1 MNKYQALKDALDG
14 TSSVNWE
21 HDQGADIYEVGT
33 GILIASTME
42 TEDGA
47 YVAAAQPSTIRQ
59 LLADLESAQQEA
71 QRYRA
76 LRDGQGWPAVFA
88 SSDAPEPLRGGDLD
102 AELSQIKERE

>member
-21 HDQGADIYEVGT
+21 HDQGAEIYEVGT

-59 LLADLESAQQEA
+59 LLADLESAEK
-71 QRYRA
+71 A
-76 LRDGQGWPAVFA
+76 LNDIEVTTYDAITASMARVAIEKIKGQA
-88 SSDAPEPLRGGDLD
+88 
-102 AELSQIKERE
+102 